1 MDKTSLAS
9 LPDDLVLDIVEHLDT
24 ARDVAHVSALTK
36 HINSLTR
43 QDGWR
48 TFVKTR
54 FSSLD
59 IATNSETQ
67 WSSIAER
74 ATYLDR
80 CWEKRGFWVNVLH
93 EKKQQPGRF
102 QRRVTDSQSVLFHTV
117 LDARLMSSLKHE
129 VVAAG
134 VGENLMVRMKPVDGQ
149 PDVWHQVEGQTH
161 GYRAGTGDATAVSV
175 IEHEEA
181 PGVVVGRANGDIQIL
196 SGKDNFTTVT
206 RRLKPADEAEQN
218 HASDPMRKSPGQ
230 VAVSSLQWHPEAN
243 LLASGKG
250 SILTLYDLAASDE
263 PELYPL
269 EFHDFSKGSPSD
281 EASLLRSTKFMSKD
295 VVACAL
301 GGSRTPL
308 RWGQLTPTGLVFS
321 NAASNPRPL
330 DDAAKLTDVRIGE
343 KTTVRAIE
351 PIRGNENLLLSTWDD
366 GTYRLL
372 DIRTSSP
379 QDAVYRDRFQ
389 PYEAGSSLLV
399 YGTERF
405 VAGSNTAPD
414 IRLFDFRYPKPYHH
428 TSALSCST
436 QWPFPSQKDDH
447 KMWKQGWAPDCQ
459 PQECDPQTGLF
470 CNWHSTSRR
479 NYWRPDATLHI
490 GSSTYDRIYCL
501 AKASDLSDT
510 LYCGLRGAMLEMN
523 LHLTDDAA
531 HKPSQRTVPTGWSMG
546 RPGGKIS
553 LIETGVSLC
562 QAKEWHL
569 ENRGVPELIVQQPQ
583 PQRWTGS
590 SDQVKRHRLDYA
602 FHRPQDFDQA
612 QALGDGSFSDMLQ
625 SLE

>member
-36 HINSLTR
+36 HLHSLVK

-54 FSSLD
+54 FPSLD
-59 IATNSETQ
+59 IATNSDTQ
-67 WSSIAER
+67 WGKVADR

-93 EKKQQPGRF
+93 EKKQQPERF
-102 QRRVTDSQSVLFHTV
+102 QRRVAGSQSVLFHTV
-117 LDARLMSSLKHE
+117 LDARLESSLQNE

-134 VGENLMVRMKPVDGQ
+134 VGENLMVRIKPVNGQ
-149 PDVWHQVEGQTH
+149 PDTWHQIEGLTH
-161 GYRAGTGDATAVSV
+161 GYRAGTGDVTAVSV
-175 IEHEEA
+175 IESDGK
-181 PGVVVGRANGDIQIL
+181 PGVVVGRAGGELEIL
-196 SGKDNFTTVT
+196 SGKDNFTTVS
-206 RRLKPADEAEQN
+206 RQLKPAGEVLQN

-230 VAVSSLQWHPEAN
+230 VAVSSLQWHPETN
-243 LLASGKG
+243 LLAAGKG
-250 SILTLYDLAASDE
+250 SVLTLYDLSASDDA
-263 PELYPL
+263 ELAPMEYY
-269 EFHDFSKGSPSD
+269 DFSKTGPND
-281 EASLLRSTKFMSKD
+281 EASLLRSTKFMSRD

-301 GGSRTPL
+301 GGSRNPL
-308 RWGQLTPTGLVFS
+308 RWGQLTPTGVHFM

-330 DDAAKLTDVRIGE
+330 DDAAKLTDVRMGE

-351 PIRGNENLLLSTWDD
+351 PVRGNENLLLSTWDD
-366 GTYRLL
+366 GTYRLS
-372 DIRTSSP
+372 DIRTPSAH
-379 QDAVYRDRFQ
+379 DAVYRDRFQ

-428 TSALSCST
+428 SSALPCTT

-447 KMWKQGWAPDCQ
+447 KMWRQGWAPDCQ
-459 PQECDPQTGLF
+459 PQGCDPQTGLL

-490 GSSTYDRIYCL
+490 GSPTYDRIYCL

-510 LYCGLRGAMLEMN
+510 VYCGLRGAILEMN
-523 LHLTDDAA
+523 LHLTDDAKYDSG
-531 HKPSQRTVPTGWSMG
+531 HRTVPTGWSMG

-562 QAKEWHL
+562 QAKEWSL
-569 ENRGVPELIVQQPQ
+569 ENRGVPELIVQQPR
-583 PQRWTGS
+583 PQKQTEL

-602 FHRPQDFDQA
+602 FHKSQDFDQV
-612 QALGDGSFSDMLQ
+612 QA
-625 SLE
+625 

>member
-1 MDKTSLAS
+1 MNNTSLAS

-24 ARDVAHVSALTK
+24 ARDVAHVSALTR
-36 HINSLTR
+36 HLQSLVR

-54 FSSLD
+54 FPSLE
-59 IATNSETQ
+59 IPTNSETQ
-67 WSSIAER
+67 WVSIADR
-74 ATYLDR
+74 VTYLDR
-80 CWEKRGFWVNVLH
+80 CWEKRGFWINVLH
-93 EKKQQPGRF
+93 EKKNQPGRF
-102 QRRVTDSQSVLFHTV
+102 QRRVAGSQSVLFHSV
-117 LDARLMSSLKHE
+117 LDARLMSSLKNE

-134 VGENLMVRMKPVDGQ
+134 AGENFIICIRPVDGQ
-149 PDVWHQVEGQTH
+149 PDTWQRVEGRTQ
-161 GYRAGTGDATAVSV
+161 GYQAGTGDVTAVSV
-175 IEHEEA
+175 IECEET

-196 SGKDNFTTVT
+196 SGKDDFATVL
-206 RRLKPADEAEQN
+206 RQLNPADEALLN

-230 VAVSSLQWHPEAN
+230 VAVSSLQWSPETN

-250 SILTLYDLAASDE
+250 SILTLYDLASEDSGSE
-263 PELYPL
+263 NPELSPL
-269 EFHDFSKGSPSD
+269 EYHDFSKGSPEN

-301 GGSRTPL
+301 GGSQNPL
-308 RWGQLTPTGLVFS
+308 RWGQLTPTGIQFS
-321 NAASNPRPL
+321 SAVSNLRHL
-330 DDAAKLTDVRIGE
+330 DDASGISE

-351 PIRGNENLLLSTWDD
+351 PVRGNESLLLSAWDD

-372 DIRTSSP
+372 DIRTPSP

-389 PYEAGSSLLV
+389 PYQAGSSLLV

-428 TSALSCST
+428 TTALPCST

-447 KMWKQGWAPDCQ
+447 IMWRQGWAPECQ
-459 PQECDPQTGLF
+459 QQKCSAQTGML
-470 CNWHSTSRR
+470 CNWHGTSRR
-479 NYWRPDATLHI
+479 TYWRPDATLHI

-510 LYCGLRGAMLEMN
+510 IYCGLRGAILEMN
-523 LHLTDDAA
+523 LHLTDDVG
-531 HKPSQRTVPTGWSMG
+531 HDPGQRTVPTGWSMG

-553 LIETGVSLC
+553 LIETGVSLS
-562 QAKEWHL
+562 QTKEWSL
-569 ENRGVPELIVQQPQ
+569 DNRGVPDLIVQQPQ
-583 PQRWTGS
+583 PQPQRNAGS
-590 SDQVKRHRLDYA
+590 SDQAKRHRLDYA
-602 FHRPQDFDQA
+602 FHRAQDFEQVQA
-612 QALGDGSFSDMLQ
+612 
-625 SLE
+625 

>member
-1 MDKTSLAS
+1 MDKVSLAS

-36 HINSLTR
+36 HLRSLVR

-54 FSSLD
+54 FPSLE
-59 IATNSETQ
+59 IATNGDTQ
-67 WSSIAER
+67 WSTIADR

-80 CWEKRGFWVNVLH
+80 CWEKRGFWINVLH
-93 EKKQQPGRF
+93 EKKQQPERF
-102 QRRVTDSQSVLFHTV
+102 HRRVAGSQSVLFHTV
-117 LDARLMSSLKHE
+117 LDARLSSSLQND
-129 VVAAG
+129 VLAAG
-134 VGENLMVRMKPVDGQ
+134 VGENLMVRMKPVNGK
-149 PDVWHQVEGQTH
+149 PDTWHQIPGQAH
-161 GYRAGTGDATAVSV
+161 GYKGGIGDVTAVSV
-175 IEHEEA
+175 IEDNEV

-196 SGKDNFTTVT
+196 SGRDDFTSISRQLKGTDGPLRDN
-206 RRLKPADEAEQN
+206 L
-218 HASDPMRKSPGQ
+218 SDMRKSPGQ
-230 VAVSSLQWHPEAN
+230 TAVSSLQWQPEAN

-250 SILTLYDLAASDE
+250 STLMLYDLSASGDSGLTPIE
-263 PELYPL
+263 SY
-269 EFHDFSKGSPSD
+269 DFSKTSPGD
-281 EASLLRSTKFMSKD
+281 EASFLRSTKFMSKD

-301 GGSRTPL
+301 GASRNPL
-308 RWGQLTPTGLVFS
+308 RWGQLTPTGIHFT
-321 NAASNPRPL
+321 NAADNPRPL
-330 DDAAKLTDVRIGE
+330 DDAAKLTDVRMGE

-351 PIRGNENLLLSTWDD
+351 PVRGGNENLLLSTWDD

-372 DIRTSSP
+372 DIRTPSP

-405 VAGSNTAPD
+405 VAGSNTSPD

-428 TSALSCST
+428 TSALPCTT

-447 KMWKQGWAPDCQ
+447 KMWRQGWAPDCQ
-459 PQECDPQTGLF
+459 PQGCDPQAGLL
-470 CNWHSTSRR
+470 CNWHGTSRR

-490 GSSTYDRIYCL
+490 GGPTYDRIYCL
-501 AKASDLSDT
+501 AKSSDLSDT
-510 LYCGLRGAMLEMN
+510 VYCGLRGAILEMN
-523 LHLTDDAA
+523 LHLTDDA
-531 HKPSQRTVPTGWSMG
+531 KYDPGQRSVPTGWTMG

-562 QAKEWHL
+562 QAKEWSL
-569 ENRGVPELIVQQPQ
+569 ENRGVPELIVQQPR
-583 PQRWTGS
+583 PQKQTES

-602 FHRPQDFDQA
+602 FHKAQDFEQVQA
-612 QALGDGSFSDMLQ
+612 
-625 SLE
+625 